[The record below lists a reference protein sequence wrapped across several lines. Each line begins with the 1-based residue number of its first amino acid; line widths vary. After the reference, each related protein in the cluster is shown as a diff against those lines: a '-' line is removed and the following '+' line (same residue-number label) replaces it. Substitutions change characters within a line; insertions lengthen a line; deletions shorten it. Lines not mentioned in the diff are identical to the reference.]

1 MKVSKVL
8 LVVILCLA
16 LSYSVQAICCFTD
29 TQNYC
34 ADGTIG
40 TPCCGYGPCNIFCCN
55 CDGGCRQPRLR
66 SSSKSFTK
74 EAFGYYLEGKG
85 VASPQVVDH
94 LFAELDTNKDG
105 KIDSKEIET
114 GKNTPVEKILIKGE
128 NDL

>member
-1 MKVSKVL
+1 MNISRIL
-8 LVVILCLA
+8 LVAILCLA
-16 LSYSVQAICCFTD
+16 LSYNVQAICCFTS
-29 TQNYC
+29 TQGYC

-55 CDGGCRQPRLR
+55 CDGGCRQPR
-66 SSSKSFTK
+66 SITKSFTK

-85 VASPQVVDH
+85 IASPQVADY

-105 KIDSKEIET
+105 KIDGNEVAT
-114 GKNTPVEKILIKGE
+114 GKNTPVEKIPVKDL